1 MTFRKIALGML
12 LAFCAKGA
20 VAQQALS
27 PMPVPSLPARI
38 ELHPVPTLTLPDAAF
53 LKGDRTAG
61 QATTLAGELRIAQG
75 EGRQPAVIL
84 LHGSGGLGSA
94 ADMWARDFA
103 EIGVSTFLLDYF
115 TGRGLAS
122 VSADQSRLGRL
133 QAILDAYQ
141 ALAILAKHPRIDPNR
156 IALIGFSRGGQA
168 TLYAS
173 LQRFHGMWNQSGA
186 DFAAYLPFYPDCMTT
201 FVDDTKIKPV
211 PVRMF
216 HGAADDYNPAPQC
229 TAFMER
235 LKAAGVDVTQT
246 LYPGASHS
254 FDSPTGANPATVSAA
269 SQTVRNC
276 RLREEPLGQLVN
288 AQGAPFTYKDP
299 CVELGPH
306 LGYHPEASLAARA
319 AVRAFLKERFKL

>member
-1 MTFRKIALGML
+1 MALRRVALSL
-12 LAFCAKGA
+12 LTVLAAQGA
-20 VAQQALS
+20 LAQQALS
-27 PMPVPSLPARI
+27 PMPVPSVPSRI

-61 QATTLAGELRIAQG
+61 QPTTLAGELRIAQG
-75 EGRQPAVIL
+75 DGRLPAVIL
-84 LHGSGGLGSA
+84 LHGSGGLSSA

-115 TGRGLAS
+115 TGRGLTS

-141 ALAILAKHPRIDPNR
+141 ALAILAKHPRVDPNR

-173 LQRFHGMWNQSGA
+173 LQRFHDMWNKSGA
-186 DFAAYLPFYPDCMTT
+186 EFAAYLPFYPDCMTT
-201 FVDDTKIKPV
+201 FVDDTKIRPV

-216 HGAADDYNPAPQC
+216 HGDVDDYNPAPQC
-229 TAFMER
+229 TAFMQR

-254 FDSPTGANPATVSAA
+254 FDNPTGGNPAPVSAS
-269 SQTVRNC
+269 SQTVRKC
-276 RLREEPLGQLVN
+276 QLREEPLGQIVN
-288 AQGAPFTYKDP
+288 AQGVPFTYKDP

-306 LGYHPEASLAARA
+306 VGYQPEASLASRA